1 MPLAPLP
8 RSLLR
13 SAMRFNRGCPGYP
26 PLSPAACRATSRV
39 MGNLYPRMLHFIW
52 RKSLGRL
59 GSDRTAPA
67 AWGRDYFQAMAVAKF
82 RRTISLRKG
91 GLRAIFFLFDGSN
104 CLLTSPSPGTERK
117 GEISDAGRAQPEREA
132 KRKPDFFYLNR
143 P

>member
-26 PLSPAACRATSRV
+26 PLSPVACRATSRV

-59 GSDRTAPA
+59 DSDRTAPA
-67 AWGRDYFQAMAVAKF
+67 AWGRDYLHAMAVEKF
-82 RRTISLRKG
+82 LYGKEASVLYFPCRRIELPLDEPLAG
-91 GLRAIFFLFDGSN
+91 DG
-104 CLLTSPSPGTERK
+104 E
-117 GEISDAGRAQPEREA
+117 
-132 KRKPDFFYLNR
+132 KRRDF
-143 P
+143 